1 MQVARAWALL
11 QRRQHVVPEDVQAV
25 FAPVVSHR
33 LRYQM
38 RSNQQIDPAKLVL
51 EKVDVLG

>member
-1 MQVARAWALL
+1 LL
-11 QRRQHVVPEDVQAV
+11 QHRRFVVPEDVQAV

-38 RSNQQIDPAKLVL
+38 RNQQQADPARCVL
-51 EKVDVLG
+51 DKVDVLS

>member
-1 MQVARAWALL
+1 
-11 QRRQHVVPEDVQAV
+11 VVPEDVQVV